1 VTSRRT
7 KPGAIEVVPV
17 SGKKGIARFM
27 AVAPKLHKDDR
38 AYIAPLPMMQG
49 PALTPGHN
57 PFFANADVQLFVAN
71 RDGKDVGRISAQ
83 VDHHERRLRPEAPG
97 HFGFLAA
104 IDDAEVIGKLLGT
117 AEAWLRARGLDR
129 VQGPFSFST
138 NEETGLLVD
147 GFDTPPVLAM
157 PHDRAYLGPH
167 LQALGYAP
175 VKDLFAYAYDIQ
187 VELPDSVR
195 SLLRRDL
202 PPNVT
207 LRPMNM
213 KNYGSEIRA
222 ITDIFND
229 AWLNNWGFVPLTEA
243 DTDAMA
249 RDFKLLLNEKLVWF
263 AEVDQVPVAFVV
275 CLPNLNEAIRDL
287 KGRLFPIGWLKLLW
301 RLKVAGV
308 KTGRVPL
315 MGVRRQY
322 ANNIVGALL
331 PFAII
336 DAVRREAMRRGM
348 KMIELSWIL
357 EDNRPMRRIIEAIGG
372 RPYKTYRIYEK
383 ALGPT

>member
-1 VTSRRT
+1 MTSRRAKT
-7 KPGAIEVVPV
+7 GAIEIVPV

-27 AVAPKLHKDDR
+27 AVAPPLHKGDK
-38 AYIAPLPMMQG
+38 AYVAPLPMVQG
-49 PALTPGHN
+49 PSLTPGHN
-57 PFFANADVQLFVAN
+57 PFFENADVQLFVAT

-83 VDHHERRLRPEAPG
+83 VDHLERRLRPDAPG

-104 IDDAEVIGKLLGT
+104 VDDAEVIGKLLGT
-117 AEAWLRARGLDR
+117 AESWLRARGLDR
-129 VQGPFSFST
+129 IQGPFNLNT

-147 GFDTPPVLAM
+147 GFDTPPMFLM
-157 PHDRAYLGPH
+157 GHDRAYLGPH

-175 VKDLFAYAYDIQ
+175 VKDMIAYAYDIQ

-195 SLLRRDL
+195 SLLRRGL

-207 LRPMNM
+207 LRPLNK
-213 KNYGSEIRA
+213 KNFDAEIRA

-229 AWLNNWGFVPLTEA
+229 AWLNNWGFVPFTEA
-243 DTDAMA
+243 DTEYMA
-249 RDFKLLLNEKLVWF
+249 REFKLILHEKLVWF
-263 AEVDQVPVAFVV
+263 AEIDQVPVAFVA

-287 KGRLFPIGWLKLLW
+287 NGKLFPFGWAKLLW
-301 RLKVAGV
+301 RLYVSGV

-322 ANNIVGALL
+322 ANNIVGAML
-331 PFAII
+331 PFVII

-357 EDNRPMRRIIEAIGG
+357 EDNRPMRRIIESIGG
-372 RPYKTYRIYEK
+372 RPYKTYRVYEK
-383 ALGPT
+383 ALDPT

>member
-1 VTSRRT
+1 MTSRRA
-7 KPGAIEVVPV
+7 KPGAIEIVPV

-27 AVAPKLHKDDR
+27 AVAPKLHRGDQT
-38 AYIAPLPMMQG
+38 YIAPLPMVQV
-49 PALTPGHN
+49 PALTPGRN
-57 PFFANADVQLFVAN
+57 PYFDNADVQLFVAT
-71 RDGKDVGRISAQ
+71 RDGEDVGRISAQ
-83 VDHHERRLRPEAPG
+83 VDHLERRLRPDAPG

-104 IDDAEVIGKLLGT
+104 VDDAEVIGRLLGA
-117 AEAWLRARGLDR
+117 AEGWLRARGLDR
-129 VQGPFSFST
+129 VQGPFNLNT

-147 GFDTPPVLAM
+147 GFDTPPVFM
-157 PHDRAYLGPH
+157 MGHDRAYLAPH

-175 VKDLFAYAYDIQ
+175 VKDLIAYAYDIE
-187 VELPDSVR
+187 VELPEAVR
-195 SLLRRDL
+195 SLLRRGL

-207 LRPMNM
+207 LRPLDM
-213 KNYGSEIRA
+213 KKYDSEIRA

-243 DTDAMA
+243 DTEHMA
-249 RDFKLLLNEKLVWF
+249 QDLKLLLDEKLVWF

-287 KGRLFPIGWLKLLW
+287 QGRLFPFGWAKLLW

-322 ANNIVGALL
+322 ANNIVGAML
-331 PFAII
+331 PFVII
-336 DAVRREAMRRGM
+336 DAVRREAIRRGM

-383 ALGPT
+383 ALGPA